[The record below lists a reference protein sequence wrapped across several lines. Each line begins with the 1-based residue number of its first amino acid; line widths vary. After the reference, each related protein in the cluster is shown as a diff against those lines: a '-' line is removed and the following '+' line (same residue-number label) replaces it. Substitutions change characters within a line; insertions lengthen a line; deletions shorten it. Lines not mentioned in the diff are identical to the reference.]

1 MEPVEV
7 VAVTVVGPVPTA
19 VAKPCDPAA
28 FEIVATDVEEDDHVT
43 ESVRFWVDAS
53 E

>member
-1 MEPVEV
+1 MESVES
-7 VAVTVVGPVPTA
+7 VAVMVAGPVPRA

-28 FEIVATDVEEDDHVT
+28 FETVATDVEEDDHVT
-43 ESVRFWVDAS
+43 EWVRFWVDAS